1 MNKYLFKTI
10 CFLMVA
16 FGLILGEVVN
26 KSTYGV
32 PLTIFCVIT
41 LVVLSVDPF
50 LKYRKEIKGK

>member
-10 CFLMVA
+10 CFLVVA

-32 PLTIFCVIT
+32 PLTIFCVII
-41 LVVLSVDPF
+41 LGGLSVESF
-50 LKYRKEIKGK
+50 LKYRKEQQK